1 MKKLGFA
8 CLAFGAL
15 AGGHPMLA
23 DAFEPVW
30 LTKNEMEMR
39 TADQRSNSIQNVADT
54 WRQIVETILPGRNG

>member
-30 LTKNEMEMR
+30 LTENEMEMR
-39 TADQRSNSIQNVADT
+39 SPRINARTRSRMSLIRGD
-54 WRQIVETILPGRNG
+54 R